1 MSYATVKVLDIM
13 KKPPITVPPTTKVS
27 DAVKTMYKEGI
38 SSIVIVSPEGKVLGI
53 FTERDLVKVVAEGK
67 PLHSMIG
74 EVMTK
79 EPLTIHEKEPLSKA
93 VVLMTEKKVRHLP
106 VVDEEGKVKGMLS
119 VRDIAGAYKKYL
131 EHLEEIGG
139 E

>member
-1 MSYATVKVLDIM
+1 MSYAAVKVVDVM
-13 KKPPITVPPTTKVS
+13 KKPPIVVQPTATVL

-38 SSIVIVSPEGKVLGI
+38 SSIIVVSPEGKVLGI
-53 FTERDLVKVVAEGK
+53 FTERDLVRVVAEGK
-67 PLHSMIG
+67 SLNARIG

-79 EPLTIHEKEPLSKA
+79 EPLTIHEGEALSKA
-93 VVLMTEKKVRHLP
+93 VIIMTEKRIRHLP
-106 VVDEEGKVKGMLS
+106 VVDEEGKAKGILS
-119 VRDIAGAYKKYL
+119 VRDIAAAYKRYL